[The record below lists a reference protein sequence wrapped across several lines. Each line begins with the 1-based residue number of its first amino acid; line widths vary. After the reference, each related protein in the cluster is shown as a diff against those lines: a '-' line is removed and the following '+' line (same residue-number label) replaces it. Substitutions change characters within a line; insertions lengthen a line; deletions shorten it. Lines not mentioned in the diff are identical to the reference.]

1 MADYVSVANKA
12 LSLLGENDQLR
23 DPDDDSASARAI
35 RAVWDTVR
43 QEVLRDHPWNFA
55 IRRKQLTA
63 SASWQGIGYA
73 YAFPLPAGAE
83 QCLRLLEILEPK
95 IRADDYSLEGGQILC
110 DDLGPIAIRY
120 VADVPDVTKWDALFV
135 DAFASKLA
143 FQICDRITGD
153 LSRQSSM
160 EAIYQRTL
168 KKAKGVD
175 AKENPPVPFEDSSWV
190 TARYGW

>member
-1 MADYVSVANKA
+1 MADYVTAANKA

-23 DPDDDSASARAI
+23 DPDDDSAPARTV

-43 QEVLRDHPWNFA
+43 KEVLRDHPWNFA
-55 IRRKQLTA
+55 IRRTRLTA
-63 SASWQGIGYA
+63 DASWSGIGFA
-73 YAFPLPAGAE
+73 YAFPLPSAPAE
-83 QCLRLLEILEPK
+83 CLRLLEILEPAT
-95 IRADDYSLEGGQILC
+95 RSDDYALEGGKILC

-120 VADVPDVTKWDALFV
+120 VADVEDVSRWDPLFV
-135 DAFASKLA
+135 DAFAAKLA

-153 LSRQSSM
+153 LSRQSAM
-160 EAIYQRTL
+160 EAVYRRAL
-168 KKAKGVD
+168 SKAKGVD